1 MLFCVDCEPISH
13 VQAKER
19 SPIIEHQ
26 KGVQPVV
33 WDYENTPIQQGMTAE
48 VAIRHIT
55 DALKMINISGPLK
68 FFVYVASTSVSR
80 IHPNHDS
87 FFRQR
92 HESPDDEYPQFH
104 YHAVYS
110 SEEAIPG
117 DGKVHQVADLYIKYS
132 LQELAERT
140 EKGLYQGRSLILISG
155 DRGFRQHVESMRSY
169 NMVVK
174 FIKPVSVFAS
184 LTSYAMSVSIDTV
197 FAGAPI

>member
-1 MLFCVDCEPISH
+1 MVRQRNEASLLSIKKAYNLLF
-13 VQAKER
+13 
-19 SPIIEHQ
+19 
-26 KGVQPVV
+26 
-33 WDYENTPIQQGMTAE
+33 WDYENTQIQQGMTAE